1 MIYYRNDVRS
11 SGVNGRA
18 LVTTAKRLLTAAGE
32 PASSLSLT
40 LVDDATIRR
49 LNCEH
54 RGKDK
59 ATDVLSFPIH
69 ASHEWV
75 PENLTGAPPS
85 KASRPPRA
93 EPAGS
98 PERLLGDVVIS
109 VDTARRQAAEY
120 DATLQAELYR
130 LLIHGILH
138 VLGHDHERA
147 RERRVMV
154 AAERR
159 LARAI
164 GLAWPYDGER

>member
-1 MIYYRNDVRS
+1 VIHYRNDVRG

-18 LVTTAKRLLTAAGE
+18 LVGTAKKLLAAAGE
-32 PASSLSLT
+32 SASSLSLT

-49 LNCEH
+49 LNRDH

-59 ATDVLSFPIH
+59 PTDVLSFSLVENGS
-69 ASHEWV
+69 AS
-75 PENLTGAPPS
+75 A
-85 KASRPPRA
+85 
-93 EPAGS
+93 
-98 PERLLGDVVIS
+98 ERLLGDVVIS

-120 DATLQAELYR
+120 DASLQAEIYR

-138 VLGHDHERA
+138 VMGHDHERA
-147 RERRVMV
+147 GERRTMV

-164 GLAWPYDGER
+164 GLAWPYDGENR